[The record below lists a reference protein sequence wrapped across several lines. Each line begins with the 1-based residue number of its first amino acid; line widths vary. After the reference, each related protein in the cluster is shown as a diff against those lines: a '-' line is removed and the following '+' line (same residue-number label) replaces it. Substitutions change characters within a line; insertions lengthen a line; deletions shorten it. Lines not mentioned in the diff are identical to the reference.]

1 MTSTSLAFLQAGED
15 LTAVP
20 EDTVQVPA
28 CACAH
33 AWVLAWDEGVNWV
46 WTLQFRKNIRA
57 SGSQTLPSSMH
68 LGIRIASP
76 QTAWQ

>member
-1 MTSTSLAFLQAGED
+1 MTSTSPAFLQAGED
-15 LTAVP
+15 LPAVP

-28 CACAH
+28 CAH
-33 AWVLAWDEGVNWV
+33 AWALAWNEAVNWV
-46 WTLQFRKNIRA
+46 WTLRLRKNVQA

-68 LGIRIASP
+68 LNIRTVSP

>member
-1 MTSTSLAFLQAGED
+1 MTSTSPAFLQAGED

-20 EDTVQVPA
+20 EGTMQVPA
-28 CACAH
+28 CVCAH
-33 AWVLAWDEGVNWV
+33 AWMSAWDKGVNWV
-46 WTLQFRKNIRA
+46 WTLRFRKNVRA

-68 LGIRIASP
+68 LGICTASP